1 MSSGKPWKVG
11 ERTRDFVLY
20 NQLKDNCGDTG
31 KSELERGY
39 ARAAGACRGPGQRGR
54 KSWDGGG
61 LGGEGKKW
69 KDSKTV

>member
-39 ARAAGACRGPGQRGR
+39 GRAAG
-54 KSWDGGG
+54 
-61 LGGEGKKW
+61 
-69 KDSKTV
+69 